1 MAVQRL
7 TAAYRSRPRPSSTPG
22 AKASAIRP
30 KYLDGEHRLAHEA
43 PGGANTHLAF
53 VQFSSST
60 EAYGQTASAR
70 GPWKL
75 SSNTAPER
83 RACPVDIS
91 GMSP

>member
-1 MAVQRL
+1 
-7 TAAYRSRPRPSSTPG
+7 
-22 AKASAIRP
+22 
-30 KYLDGEHRLAHEA
+30 
-43 PGGANTHLAF
+43 LAF